1 MVVGGLE
8 AAAWTAKT
16 SPQNRSLVLDAGLPA
31 VVHRDGS
38 NPLEK
43 ITKSLLHDPWAA
55 SWLFPLV
62 DDDSDDDDPLRLK
75 ADPPFVVAQVD
86 KHIELNCDD
95 NCLRQ

>member
-55 SWLFPLV
+55 S
-62 DDDSDDDDPLRLK
+62 
-75 ADPPFVVAQVD
+75 
-86 KHIELNCDD
+86 
-95 NCLRQ
+95 